1 MLKDAWQRHIAFTTS
16 HYYPGCDLIVPVR
29 LSPFDQEE
37 YTGLFIEVKHR
48 TGYISD
54 AQNRAIVSKL
64 LIAARGIVSY
74 GPVVLI
80 VMHLG
85 PLYIGKRSFQL
96 AEECK
101 LEESEMKGQMR
112 KKQDVSEYSF
122 GRVWVNHPE
131 DLRPPTSSSKGQSE
145 EENEQVRVIAVDVG
159 TKRKRTKRSN
169 KVSVVEETAVAS
181 SDELSQLAV
190 DSTVITSIGCSAI
203 TFGNGLSEEDYRLLR
218 SVIGVNVVHATLLSN
233 GPDWFGCEAVGMK
246 RLLSG
251 CAPATHLFEQ
261 ELRGIALEQK

>member
-1 MLKDAWQRHIAFTTS
+1 
-16 HYYPGCDLIVPVR
+16 
-29 LSPFDQEE
+29 
-37 YTGLFIEVKHR
+37 
-48 TGYISD
+48 
-54 AQNRAIVSKL
+54 
-64 LIAARGIVSY
+64 
-74 GPVVLI
+74 
-80 VMHLG
+80 MHLG
-85 PLYIGKRSFQL
+85 PLYIGKRSFKV

-101 LEESEMKGQMR
+101 LEESEMKGLMR